1 LDAETLAGQS
11 STHVLHSSQPR
22 RHLVWMWEPLQPLGA
37 VACRPVHRRRHCH
50 SLVPAVCAPEQRVR
64 VGCPTPCN
72 FDKGLVSMS
81 TPLALRLG
89 ARPTPPPQ
97 WCSGKYLFGGT
108 HGEPIM
114 GVWGQSPQR
123 RPGAEPLVGVRGAK
137 PPEAEKVLR
146 FGHAMETANLPY
158 NSLYFGN

>member
-1 LDAETLAGQS
+1 MDAETLAGHS

-89 ARPTPPPQ
+89 ARPTPPP
-97 WCSGKYLFGGT
+97 SGVVANIYLAERMASAER
-108 HGEPIM
+108 EPIM

-123 RPGAEPLVGVRGAK
+123 GPGAEPLVGGQGC
-137 PPEAEKVLR
+137 EA
-146 FGHAMETANLPY
+146 P
-158 NSLYFGN
+158 